1 MDFKQDFIALYN
13 QMRWKENKNAKEA
26 QICRDFRVFITTKF
40 QDNDTRMT
48 LNAVDRGYYD
58 PEKKTL
64 NRTLIPSQ
72 AAEAPQLLQ
81 PNPTNNPN
89 ISDQSGNAV
98 EVEIDPDE
106 LSEMADESAKEAIE
120 FAQKVAESWDKK
132 KRGRKP
138 KA

>member
-1 MDFKQDFIALYN
+1 
-13 QMRWKENKNAKEA
+13 
-26 QICRDFRVFITTKF
+26 
-40 QDNDTRMT
+40 
-48 LNAVDRGYYD
+48 
-58 PEKKTL
+58 L